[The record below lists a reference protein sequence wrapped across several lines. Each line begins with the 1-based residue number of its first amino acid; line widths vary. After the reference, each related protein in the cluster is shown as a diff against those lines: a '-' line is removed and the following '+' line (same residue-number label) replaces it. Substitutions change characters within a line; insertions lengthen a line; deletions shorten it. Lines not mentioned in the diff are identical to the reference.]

1 MANEQT
7 DKSAGWLRRHRKPIL
22 WTGGV
27 LVALVGGFIVLLAV
41 LDWNMLRG
49 PISRFA
55 SARTGREIA
64 ITGNLDVDAL
74 RWQPVAKVEG
84 LHIGNPAWAGKNR
97 MAEIKRLEVQ
107 VDALPLLIGKINLR
121 RIDVTGADVAL
132 LRDKEGRANWSFSRG
147 KPKGEPFKMPPIH
160 HFRVQDGRLKFTD
173 TKRRLTLDAQVSA
186 AERLAGGGRGFV
198 LSGDGAINGAP
209 FLLKVTGGPLV
220 NVRRDRPY
228 PFDAEVRAG
237 ATRITAKGVIPRPFD
252 LTHFNANVTARGADL
267 SDLYELTGV
276 ALPNTPPYRL
286 SGKLT
291 REEKLWRVAGLGGKV
306 GDSDMSGALSVDTAG
321 ERPFLRGDLRSRLL
335 DFDDLAAI
343 FGGAPAAGPGE
354 TVSDGQRAMARQL
367 AAQRRLLPDATLNVS
382 KIRAMDADVKY
393 SAASIRAPKFPLR
406 AASVRV
412 KLNDGLLV
420 ADPLRFDLPQGN
432 IAGQARLDA
441 RKTTPVSS
449 IDLRLSKAR
458 LEQLIPVGSGGAVPL
473 TGGLVG
479 RVKLTGPGNSVRE
492 AAANADGEAL
502 LVVPGGEVREA
513 FAQLLGVNV
522 VKGLGL
528 LLSKDQTK
536 TDVRCAVAHFQAK
549 DGVLTANRIIFDTEP
564 VLGTGSGTLDLRT
577 ERMSFRIEGQPK
589 KAQLIRLM
597 APVTVSGPIVQPKVG
612 VEAGKAIAQGGVAA
626 ALGALVT
633 PVAAILP
640 FIDLGLAKDA
650 ACGSMIAQA
659 GRQGAP
665 VGKAAPR
672 GD

>member
-107 VDALPLLIGKINLR
+107 VDALPLLIGKVNLR

-209 FLLKVTGGPLV
+209 FLLRVTGGPLV

-252 LTHFNANVTARGADL
+252 LAHFNANVTARGADL

-354 TVSDGQRAMARQL
+354 TVSEGQRAMARQL

-393 SAASIRAPKFPLR
+393 SAASIRAPNLPLR

-441 RKTTPVSS
+441 RKATPVSS

-479 RVKLTGPGNSVRE
+479 RVKLSGPGNSVRE
-492 AAANADGEAL
+492 AAGNADGEAL

-564 VLGTGSGTLDLRT
+564 VLGAGSGTIDLRT
-577 ERMSFRIEGQPK
+577 ERMNFRIEGRPK

-597 APVTVSGPIVQPKVG
+597 APVTVTGPMVQPKVG

-633 PVAAILP
+633 PIAAILP
-640 FIDLGLAKDA
+640 FVDLGLAKDA